1 MPQGKQHAEKL
12 SRQYTVS
19 TIIFCA
25 VFSSIFGA
33 ALVATLNLLY
43 GPQPWFY
50 WITAPAATALGG
62 GIVGT
67 MAVKLN
73 IPRFFQPMGT
83 LVDALSDIAQGDLTV
98 NWEEHKSAGPMEVV
112 RMSFERMS
120 TSILRL
126 VSIVVGMA
134 DILNDSIQELEKQT
148 TTTSNIA
155 RQVASAISEV
165 AHGSKDQTI
174 SVEAIVKESAGILQT
189 AEGVAGSIQK
199 TLIGLRE
206 ASTAIKEGLIS
217 IEEQKDN
224 MLANH
229 TVIKSID
236 TTIVELASKS
246 HEIGSIM
253 EVISDIAG
261 QTNLLAL
268 NASIEAARTGE
279 HGRGFQVVS
288 QQVRKLA
295 EESSQAAVETGQL
308 IMSIQQSIGLVAS
321 EMGTAEKALS
331 DQEAAIES
339 NGEVL
344 GAVIND
350 VALVIE
356 QLEQLER
363 DVAQI
368 IEFVGRMRE
377 SIGTISSIAERNA
390 QGSTDIAK
398 TADLQASAIESIRNI
413 SVQMGK
419 LAQELQ
425 EQTNSFKLPKPGGPK
440 KDIAPALD
448 PTQITAMVT
457 KMYRVR
463 TLKFATPAAAILPF
477 PFVYP
482 AILGWQ
488 SHWFVNAILVIIFM
502 ALDGFITG
510 WISTHLNIQR
520 FIIPNGILMKHSNL
534 VVEGDLT
541 SEIGA
546 SDKMGRL
553 EMMKDVFNQMVNRL
567 AIISGSV
574 KVSCEKLDKEAS
586 KVKEMGDEVEENA
599 RLVARNIHD
608 IAQRATDQAT
618 EMTEASNNVHQ
629 VFALLEGVTGVTSE
643 LATRSAEMEAMI
655 NRGSATATLQRSKVQ
670 DNIGAITR
678 MADAISELDHKSAVI
693 GQIVEVITS
702 IAGDTNLLA
711 LNAAIE
717 AARAGEE
724 GRGFAVVA
732 GEVKKLAEDTLEAAE
747 KIYSLIG
754 DIQSSTREIV
764 SHMTTVRSGL
774 ENQTSAVF
782 HSEQVLE
789 QFDKYLAPIN
799 KQTRQI
805 VSDAQ
810 NMIQST
816 NRIARDIEGIA
827 AASEEM
833 AASSQEIL
841 ASTEEQEHSVESMNT
856 RMENLAVLAQKLQKR
871 VGQLKVS

>member
-1 MPQGKQHAEKL
+1 
-12 SRQYTVS
+12 
-19 TIIFCA
+19 
-25 VFSSIFGA
+25 
-33 ALVATLNLLY
+33 
-43 GPQPWFY
+43 
-50 WITAPAATALGG
+50 
-62 GIVGT
+62 
-67 MAVKLN
+67 
-73 IPRFFQPMGT
+73 
-83 LVDALSDIAQGDLTV
+83 
-98 NWEEHKSAGPMEVV
+98 
-112 RMSFERMS
+112 
-120 TSILRL
+120 
-126 VSIVVGMA
+126 
-134 DILNDSIQELEKQT
+134 
-148 TTTSNIA
+148 
-155 RQVASAISEV
+155 
-165 AHGSKDQTI
+165 
-174 SVEAIVKESAGILQT
+174 
-189 AEGVAGSIQK
+189 
-199 TLIGLRE
+199 
-206 ASTAIKEGLIS
+206 
-217 IEEQKDN
+217 

-229 TVIKSID
+229 TVIKNID
-236 TTIVELASKS
+236 STIVELASKS

-331 DQEAAIES
+331 GQEAAIES

-344 GAVIND
+344 GAVIDD

-356 QLEQLER
+356 QLEKLEL
-363 DVAQI
+363 DVTQI
-368 IEFVGRMRE
+368 IEFVRRMRD
-377 SIGTISSIAERNA
+377 SISTISSIAEKNA

-398 TADLQASAIESIRNI
+398 TAELQASAIESIRNI
-413 SVQMGK
+413 STQMGI

-425 EQTNSFKLPKPGGPK
+425 EQTSSFKLPKPAGPK

-448 PTQITAMVT
+448 PEQITAMVK

-463 TLKFATPAAAILPF
+463 TLKFATPVAAVLPF
-477 PFVYP
+477 VFVF
-482 AILGWQ
+482 ASIRGWE
-488 SHWFVNAILVIIFM
+488 SHWFVKSLLTIAFM
-502 ALDGFITG
+502 ALDGFVTG
-510 WISTHLNIQR
+510 WISTHLNIER
-520 FIIPNGILMKHSNL
+520 FIIPAGVLMKHSNL
-534 VVEGDLT
+534 VVDGDLT
-541 SEIGA
+541 SVIGTA
-546 SDKMGRL
+546 EKMGRL
-553 EMMKDVFNQMVNRL
+553 EMMKEVFNQMVNRL
-567 AIISGSV
+567 ARISSNV
-574 KVSCEKLDKEAS
+574 KSSCEKLDKEATT
-586 KVKEMGDEVEENA
+586 VKQMGDEVEENA
-599 RLVARNIHD
+599 RLVAHTINE

-629 VFALLEGVTGVTSE
+629 VFALLEGVTDVTSE
-643 LATRSAEMEAMI
+643 LAARSAEMEDMI

-747 KIYSLIG
+747 KIYALIG
-754 DIQSSTREIV
+754 DIQSSTQDIV
-764 SHMTTVRSGL
+764 SDMDKVRSGL

-810 NMIQST
+810 NMIQAT

-833 AASSQEIL
+833 AASSQQIL
-841 ASTEEQEHSVESMNT
+841 ASTEEQEHSVESMNK
-856 RMENLAVLAQKLQKR
+856 RMDNLAGLAQKLQKR